1 MRISCYI
8 FAIKEQ
14 EVPMKKTATN
24 PIDLYCNALKGM
36 TLAANMLVLTA
47 LCCTDDKEC
56 DGLEELTTVCH
67 HFDTALHKALEN
79 KMPSSSTVI
88 TTAKRYFSA
97 LKDFKKSPDAQTDE
111 IQELLKDQ
119 EEIIQSIIYP
129 ER

>member
-14 EVPMKKTATN
+14 EVPMKKTDTN
-24 PIDLYCNALKGM
+24 PVDLYCIALKGM
-36 TLAANMLVLTA
+36 TLAANMLVLTS
-47 LCCTDDKEC
+47 LCCSDDKEC

-67 HFDTALHKALEN
+67 HFDTALHKALED
-79 KMPSSSTVI
+79 KKPSSTAVI

-97 LKDFKKSPDAQTDE
+97 LRDFKKSPDAQADE

-119 EEIIQSIIYP
+119 EEIIQSIIYS

>member
-1 MRISCYI
+1 
-8 FAIKEQ
+8 
-14 EVPMKKTATN
+14 MKKTNIN
-24 PIDLYCNALKGM
+24 PVDLYCIALKGM

-56 DGLEELTTVCH
+56 DGFEELTTVSH
-67 HFDTALHKALEN
+67 YFDTVLHKALED
-79 KMPSSSTVI
+79 KRLSSPAVI
-88 TTAKRYFSA
+88 TTAKRYFSV
-97 LKDFKKSPDAQTDE
+97 LKDFEKSPVAQANE